1 MAVWYLGA
9 LMILY
14 ALLPVLFRFKH
25 ILKLLWT
32 VCLVVG
38 FVFQI
43 ASYICGEPVQK
54 HFIQIFRL
62 WTWVQYFV
70 LGWLLA
76 GSETAQEKITM
87 RQHGLILIILT
98 GLVVVYQNFIGR
110 FDLRNLYA
118 KYFYDDILTV
128 VWVITLFTFVM
139 RLNLKDR
146 SVAVIKQI
154 ASITMGVYIVHPLFL
169 LVRNA
174 VFIIDTIPEPLL
186 YFVSILFLSVAV
198 CFVMKHI
205 SGIKRLIEI

>member
-1 MAVWYLGA
+1 MDL
-9 LMILY
+9 
-14 ALLPVLFRFKH
+14 
-25 ILKLLWT
+25 
-32 VCLVVG
+32 
-38 FVFQI
+38 
-43 ASYICGEPVQK
+43 
-54 HFIQIFRL
+54 
-62 WTWVQYFV
+62 VQYFV

-205 SGIKRLIEI
+205 SGINRLIEI